1 MRATSLI
8 TIAIHGTLMTLMAL
22 IIQILAKHTVLYIKT
37 IVHISQVLLLFSFLQ
52 IIRSTSSFQSGIV
65 QVQRPRVLF
74 TSPILIESSNVSGN
88 GVPS

>member
-1 MRATSLI
+1 MI
-8 TIAIHGTLMTLMAL
+8 YKMKMEDE
-22 IIQILAKHTVLYIKT
+22 KHLLQKFYNVEFLTT

-74 TSPILIESSNVSGN
+74 TSPIFIESSNVSGN